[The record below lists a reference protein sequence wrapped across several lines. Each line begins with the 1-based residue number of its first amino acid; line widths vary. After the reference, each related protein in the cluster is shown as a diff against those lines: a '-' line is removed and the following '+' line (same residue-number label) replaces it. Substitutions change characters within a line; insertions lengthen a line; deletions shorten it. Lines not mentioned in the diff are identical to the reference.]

1 MFRRLFTKLLACQGK
16 PKEKLLNSP
25 KSHDIET
32 NESNT
37 LIEVST
43 PQDRKQRKLPLLF
56 NIKGKDIRMKKVK
69 KKIIQATNLDAI
81 KAMRRGG
88 REAEMEL
95 LGPGFH
101 SHNKIHKSHKIYT
114 RKKKHKGSL

>member
-1 MFRRLFTKLLACQGK
+1 
-16 PKEKLLNSP
+16 
-25 KSHDIET
+25 
-32 NESNT
+32 
-37 LIEVST
+37 
-43 PQDRKQRKLPLLF
+43 
-56 NIKGKDIRMKKVK
+56 MKKVK
-69 KKIIQATNLDAI
+69 KKIIQATNFDAI

-101 SHNKIHKSHKIYT
+101 SHSKIHKSNKIYT

>member
-1 MFRRLFTKLLACQGK
+1 
-16 PKEKLLNSP
+16 
-25 KSHDIET
+25 
-32 NESNT
+32 
-37 LIEVST
+37 
-43 PQDRKQRKLPLLF
+43 
-56 NIKGKDIRMKKVK
+56 MKKLK
-69 KKIIQATNLDAI
+69 KKILKPSTLDAI

-101 SHNKIHKSHKIYT
+101 SHNKIHKSDKIYT